1 MTKNNVFKI
10 DLEQVYYEFD
20 LGVATVKFSRSD
32 ENIKKMMA
40 DFKNLRNEITKYENL
55 EEEEITEEKFDE
67 VVTLVRK
74 AWNETFED
82 ETFDEV
88 YKAAPSIQV
97 IINAYSEIIYKINE
111 LNKVDKYKNKSDR
124 AKEYVK
130 NKRK

>member
-32 ENIKKMMA
+32 ENIKKMTEQFKQLRE
-40 DFKNLRNEITKYENL
+40 DFKKYENL
-55 EEEEITEEKFDE
+55 KEEDVTDEKFDE
-67 VVTLVRK
+67 ALALIRK
-74 AWNETFED
+74 VWNDTFIGD
-82 ETFDEV
+82 TFDDIYKEV
-88 YKAAPSIQV
+88 PSIFV
-97 IINAYSEIIYKINE
+97 IMNAYADILYKINE
-111 LNKVDKYKNKSDR
+111 LNKIDKYKNKSDR